1 VTTVRDAME
10 QIIIGRNV
18 KRGRHDLTL
27 NEKDLTATF
36 IEVLREHRFRPMTV
50 QEVDVDPGERVPAF
64 HIAEGTATFGWVFWE
79 KFTERR
85 KRKLFGSVTRNP
97 KGDWAI
103 QIPPSRH
110 DVLYVCPEGK
120 TEMDIDHPPV
130 L

>member
-1 VTTVRDAME
+1 ME
-10 QIIIGRNV
+10 QIVIGKDV
-18 KRGRHDLTL
+18 KRGRHDLIL

-50 QEVDVDPGERVPAF
+50 REVEVAPGERVPAF
-64 HIAEGTATFGWVFWE
+64 YLAGGTATFGWVFWE
-79 KFTERR
+79 KFTEQK
-85 KRKLFGSVTRNP
+85 KRKLFGSVTRDG

-103 QIPPSRH
+103 QVPPSRN
-110 DVLYVCPEGK
+110 DVLYVCPEEK